1 MKMTGNKAW
10 KKVKDYVDS
19 LFKGEHRGFFV
30 FAVFAVGL
38 CVVFICFLPGEN
50 IFNWFK
56 AKSEIRRQN
65 AQIEYYNEQIVE
77 IDRAIEALRT
87 DKDTLER
94 FAREQ
99 FQYASPGDDVYILE
113 K

>member
-1 MKMTGNKAW
+1 MSGNKAW
-10 KKVKDYVDS
+10 QSIKDYVRS
-19 LFKGEHRGFFV
+19 LFKSEHGGFFM
-30 FAVFAVGL
+30 FAAVAVGL
-38 CVVFICFLPGEN
+38 CIAFICFLPGEN
-50 IFNWFK
+50 LFNWLR

-65 AQIEYYNEQIVE
+65 AQIEYYNEQIRE
-77 IDRAIEALRT
+77 IDRAIETLAT

-99 FQYASPGDDVYILE
+99 FQYAAPGDDVYILE

>member
-1 MKMTGNKAW
+1 MSGNKMW
-10 KKVKDYVDS
+10 QSVRDYIRS
-19 LFKGEHRGFFV
+19 LFEGDNGGFFV

-38 CVVFICFLPGEN
+38 CVAFICFLPGEN
-50 IFNWFK
+50 LFNWLR

-65 AQIEYYNEQIVE
+65 AQIEYYDEQIKE
-77 IDRAIEALRT
+77 IDRAIETLAT
-87 DKDTLER
+87 NKDSLER